1 MSTLKSALG
10 FWLTFVKA
18 MGLSIA
24 ITFASGLIGVV
35 YGGLFF
41 PFDVTEEAFANR
53 LADGTTAAFLGLMVM
68 VTQRMLRSVPRGFHR
83 IERPLLVSTLLAWVL
98 ARVAVSNEVLII
110 ELLIIG
116 CAIPWIILV
125 RPRHHSEAPS

>member
-1 MSTLKSALG
+1 MPTLKSTLG

-18 MGLSIA
+18 LGLSIA
-24 ITFASGLIGVV
+24 ITFTSGLIGAI

-41 PFDVTEEAFANR
+41 PFDVTEEAFVNR
-53 LADGTTAAFLGLMVM
+53 LADGTTATFLGLMVM

-83 IERPLLVSTLLAWVL
+83 IERPLLVSTMLAWVIS
-98 ARVAVSNEVLII
+98 RFSVSYEVLIL

-116 CAIPWIILV
+116 CVIPWMILV

>member
-53 LADGTTAAFLGLMVM
+53 LADGTTAAFLLIM
-68 VTQRMLRSVPRGFHR
+68 TITLKRRLRFVPGGFAR
-83 IERPLLVSTLLAWVL
+83 IERFLPTSVVLAWALDRHYWDNQALIYELVPISSVLLLVVL
-98 ARVAVSNEVLII
+98 TRPQSRTGAV
-110 ELLIIG
+110 
-116 CAIPWIILV
+116 P
-125 RPRHHSEAPS
+125 